1 MNELIVRNPDFWTIV
16 TVTLVVGRLI
26 WAWLEALV
34 LGLLIP
40 DKYSVPFAEKIAHG
54 IAKIEYQP
62 YWWIPVGLPAL
73 ILGII
78 VLLSAIKVNWVGLL
92 VSLGL
97 LALAAIWIASIFVA
111 RRKRTPT

>member
-1 MNELIVRNPDFWTIV
+1 MNQYILRNPDFWTIV
-16 TVTLVVGRLI
+16 IVTMVAGRLV

-34 LGLLIP
+34 LGLIIP
-40 DKYSVPFAEKIAHG
+40 DKYSVPFAERIARG

-73 ILGII
+73 VLGII

-92 VSLGL
+92 ISLGL
-97 LALAAIWIASIFVA
+97 LAIAAIWIASIIIT
-111 RRKRTPT
+111 RRKRRTP